1 MVDIS
6 SYEVYLFTSAGLML
20 IGLFGLARRVH
31 LLHKLLS
38 LNVMGSGVFMLL
50 LTLASR
56 SDLPD
61 AVPQAL
67 VLTGIVVAISATA
80 LGLAL
85 MHRLVYLSTSKRA
98 QLDEDRL

>member
-1 MVDIS
+1 MLITAFQI
-6 SYEVYLFTSAGLML
+6 YLFCAGGLML
-20 IGLFGLARRVH
+20 IGLYAVARRPH
-31 LLHKLLS
+31 LLHKLLG
-38 LNVMGSGVFMLL
+38 LNVMGTGVFMLI

-56 SDLPD
+56 AQPAD

-85 MHRLVYLSTSKRA
+85 MQRLAAQSGRA
-98 QLDEDRL
+98 ELDEDKL

>member
-1 MVDIS
+1 MHITAFEIYV
-6 SYEVYLFTSAGLML
+6 FCAAGLML
-20 IGLFGLARRVH
+20 IGLYALARRPH
-31 LLHKLLS
+31 LLHKLLG
-38 LNVMGSGVFMLL
+38 LNVIGTGIFMLM

-56 SDLPD
+56 AQPAD

-85 MHRLVYLSTSKRA
+85 MQRLAAQNGRA
-98 QLDEDRL
+98 ELDEDRP

>member
-1 MVDIS
+1 MLITS
-6 SYEVYLFTSAGLML
+6 FEIYLFCAAGLML
-20 IGLFGLARRVH
+20 IGLYAVARRPH
-31 LLHKLLS
+31 LLHKLLG
-38 LNVMGSGVFMLL
+38 LNVIGSGVFMLL

-56 SDLPD
+56 AQPAD

-85 MHRLVYLSTSKRA
+85 MQRLAAQSGRA
-98 QLDEDRL
+98 ELDEDAQ